1 MFAYSV
7 GVDVD
12 AHVTVVMCAEGWKM
26 ASIEKFHVSSCSGDN
41 CGCLWELDYRPL
53 GLRGPRRRVRF
64 RTRKQAERFLT
75 ETAHRAARGEY
86 VAKAPTFAVAAERW
100 FASKTDRRPS
110 HVADLR
116 SRLDKHLLPRFGAER
131 LDRINVA
138 AIEKFRDELRAGGYA
153 PRTINTVV
161 RIAGAVFRAAIRRG
175 ECALNPVDR
184 VERAF
189 MAARELTDEDDGA
202 GTDDTINPDAILS
215 LDEIRAMLNAATPGL
230 YRTLFTTAALTGA
243 RSGELFALR
252 WSDVEIPKNGAA
264 YMYIRRTV
272 SWARI
277 NGESI
282 RPRFYPPK
290 TKAGVRKIPI
300 PAELAAALRAWKLQC
315 PATVDELVFPAADGR
330 PIRRSNALRY
340 GLWSALRR
348 AGLRRVNMHSLRHSF
363 ASALIMGG
371 AAVTEVQS
379 LLGHASPAITLR
391 IYTHWFK
398 TIDSGAVGR
407 LGEIILGTTKKWAV
421 SGHSNDHAVSGHAI
435 NA

>member
-1 MFAYSV
+1 
-7 GVDVD
+7 
-12 AHVTVVMCAEGWKM
+12 M
-26 ASIEKFHVSSCSGDN
+26 ASIQRFHQG
-41 CGCLWELDYRPL
+41 GCKGEDCDCTWRLDYRPL
-53 GLRGPRRRVRF
+53 GTHGPRRRLFF
-64 RTRKQAERFLT
+64 RTKKAAEKHLA
-75 ETAHRAARGEY
+75 ETSAKVSRGEY
-86 VAKAPTFAVAAERW
+86 LDHSNVPTFQVAAELW

-116 SRLDKHLLPRFGAER
+116 SRLDKHILPRIGALR
-131 LDRINVA
+131 LDRVTVG
-138 AIEKFRDELRAGGYA
+138 AIEKLRDDLRKDGYA
-153 PRTINTVV
+153 PRTINTII

-175 ECALNPVDR
+175 EATNNPLDR

-189 MAARELTDEDDGA
+189 MASRELRSGEDEA
-202 GTDDTINPDAILS
+202 GSNDDTISPDAMLS
-215 LDEIRAMLNAATPGL
+215 PEEIRAMLNAATPGL

-252 WSDVEIPKNGAA
+252 WSDVEISKYGAA
-264 YMYIRRTV
+264 HIYIRRTV

-277 NGESI
+277 SGELI

-315 PATVDELVFPAADGR
+315 PATADDLVFPAANGQ

-391 IYTHWFK
+391 IYSHWFK

-407 LGEIILGTTKKWAV
+407 LSQIILGNVGTAPEIEKKWAISGRSNGRPAAQNRV
-421 SGHSNDHAVSGHAI
+421 SA
-435 NA
+435 

>member
-1 MFAYSV
+1 MRVAARLPPDGNPRPTTALVFP
-7 GVDVD
+7 DQ
-12 AHVTVVMCAEGWKM
+12 EG
-26 ASIEKFHVSSCSGDN
+26 SGKAPGRN
-41 CGCLWELDYRPL
+41 IGQGIAR
-53 GLRGPRRRVRF
+53 RISRSRRV
-64 RTRKQAERFLT
+64 
-75 ETAHRAARGEY
+75 
-86 VAKAPTFAVAAERW
+86 PTFKDAAELW
-100 FASKTDRRPS
+100 FSSKTDRRAS

-116 SRLDKHLLPRFGAER
+116 ARLDKHILPRVGALR
-131 LDRINVA
+131 LDRITVGA
-138 AIEKFRDELRAGGYA
+138 VEKLRDDLRADAYA
-153 PRTINTVV
+153 PRTINTII
-161 RIAGAVFRAAIRRG
+161 RIVGAVFRAAIRRG
-175 ECALNPVDR
+175 DAISNPVDR

-189 MAARELTDEDDGA
+189 MAARELRSGEDEA
-202 GTDDTINPDAILS
+202 GSNDDTISPDAILS
-215 LDEIRAMLNAATPGL
+215 PNEIRAMLNAATPGL

-264 YMYIRRTV
+264 YIYIRRTV

-277 NGESI
+277 NGEPI

-300 PAELAAALRAWKLQC
+300 PGELAAALRVWKLQC
-315 PATVDELVFPAADGR
+315 PTTADELVFPAADGR

-348 AGLRRVNMHSLRHSF
+348 AALRRVNMHSLRHSF

-391 IYTHWFK
+391 IYSHWFK
-398 TIDSGAVGR
+398 TIDSGAVDR
-407 LGEIILGTTKKWAV
+407 LSQIILGNVGTAPEIEKKWAI
-421 SGHSNDHAVSGHAI
+421 SGRSIGRADAYNAV

>member
-1 MFAYSV
+1 
-7 GVDVD
+7 
-12 AHVTVVMCAEGWKM
+12 M
-26 ASIEKFHVSSCSGDN
+26 ASIQRFHQGGCNGQN
-41 CGCLWELDYRPL
+41 CECAWRLDYRPM
-53 GLRGPRRRVRF
+53 GTHGPRRRLF
-64 RTRKQAERFLT
+64 FQTKKAAEKHLA
-75 ETAHRAARGEY
+75 ETSAKASRGEY
-86 VAKAPTFAVAAERW
+86 LDRARVPIFKDAAELW
-100 FASKTDRRPS
+100 FRSKTDRRAS

-116 SRLDKHLLPRFGAER
+116 ARLDKHILPRVGAIR
-131 LDRINVA
+131 LDRIMVGS
-138 AIEKFRDELRAGGYA
+138 IEKLRDDLRTDAYA
-153 PRTINTVV
+153 PRTINTII
-161 RIAGAVFRAAIRRG
+161 RIVGAVFRAAIRRG
-175 ECALNPVDR
+175 DAISNPVDR

-189 MAARELTDEDDGA
+189 MAARELRSSEDGA
-202 GTDDTINPDAILS
+202 GSNDDTISPDAMLS
-215 LDEIRAMLNAATPGL
+215 PEEIRAMLKAATPGL

-252 WSDVEIPKNGAA
+252 WGDVEIPKNGAA
-264 YMYIRRTV
+264 YIHIRRTV

-277 NGESI
+277 NGEPI
-282 RPRFYPPK
+282 RPKFYPPK

-300 PAELAAALRAWKLQC
+300 PAEFVAALRAWKLQC
-315 PATVDELVFPAADGR
+315 PATADDLVFPAANGQ

-391 IYTHWFK
+391 IYSHWFK

-407 LGEIILGTTKKWAV
+407 LSQIILGNVGTAPEIEKKWAI
-421 SGHSNDHAVSGHAI
+421 SGHSNGRAASQNRVSA
-435 NA
+435 